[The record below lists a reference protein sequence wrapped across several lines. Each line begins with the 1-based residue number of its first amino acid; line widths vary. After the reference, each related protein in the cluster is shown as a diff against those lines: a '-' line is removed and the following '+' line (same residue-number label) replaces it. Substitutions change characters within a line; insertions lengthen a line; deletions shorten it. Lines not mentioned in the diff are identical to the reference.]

1 MDVFSMSF
9 LKWITATLAFAFSI
23 SSHAALLEIE
33 ESDSIVYMLNDQQQI
48 LTYDLMSAEQGST
61 LTLAN
66 PASHFTVTGSGIIT
80 ANNRELRLVSLD
92 GQETTYIGGTS
103 ANIRGI
109 SVQDDIIITLEAD
122 DYIRSYTSSGAL
134 IGGRSFSGV
143 TINATTLSNSSALYS
158 SNTYLYKIGLN
169 DSGLP
174 TFSSHR
180 YGTSDYGEISKIKQL
195 DATSYL
201 LSNGYIFDQSLG
213 KLTGRLPMSLLGTA
227 ARIDSN
233 ILVLDSLELIQYK
246 STGEKVG
253 TYTIDESPQY
263 LTSYQGDFVG
273 LRLTDVTISATYL
286 NPESDIQA
294 VASLP
299 AAPDVPELGNYAPE
313 KVLVTK
319 SGEVILYDQETSGI
333 FVWSLQSN
341 DYVRNYFIGN
351 DVIDI
356 VYDEFSENVFSIHS
370 NGYLTKLDVSNT
382 DAQVE
387 TIAFMPGMVH
397 KAVSVFESMIYIKGY
412 SWDLHRIAQD
422 GQFLSVFG
430 TQSSDLLPAVWD
442 QVSSAHFALDRTY
455 LRKYSEDTISFT
467 LSTLSNFNVDV
478 LSEKRFTILPEINT
492 IALSSGKLLSTEG
505 LTNYRN
511 LSSDIYDAAYPAAQL
526 TTINSDK
533 TALQFWSNTGELTQI
548 IPQGNPD
555 DIRLVYDE
563 TYLGVVKIIDNSINF
578 ARYNISTP
586 VDTDLDEIADIYDNC
601 PNISNADQADSD
613 GDYIG
618 DLCDSD
624 IDGDG
629 IPNSTEVDANLDPYD
644 ASDRNGDI
652 DNDGLPNW
660 YEYLIGTN
668 LSEVSEATF
677 SGYFSIDFDNGVIP
691 QAIATEG
698 GEWFIR
704 DDYFGNSGFDLRA
717 PAATLDNDLPSI
729 TFYANLN
736 GEGRLEFSMR
746 TDNSYYSDNNDILKV
761 YVNDVE
767 VTDLSDYSV
776 RYIDGNVLGSGLKKI
791 RFELQVPSYNWN
803 VTDEQLILDDI
814 KYVQYI
820 GPDYDGDGITDDS
833 DNCEYDYNP
842 TQSDSDNDGLGDA
855 CDYYNEQ
862 DADNDGVSDDWDNCP
877 STPNSNQS
885 DYDWDDLGD
894 ACDDDIDGDGLSN
907 DIESELGRDPKYR
920 ESKWHDSDGDTVS
933 DWIEVALETNPGAVD
948 IFETIVLSSY
958 FPLGDITRTYDHEYY
973 NDITLTMKSLGN
985 HQYLESNSE
994 DSCTQLLESR
1004 VDGLYLL
1011 TVSCPEEGYRTEYT
1025 DYLILPTE
1033 MTMGETITISPTHVV
1048 YKDDKQIDRY
1058 SYSFDL
1064 TLINTGNSIVKDT
1077 KYETVSFIYNGNLD
1091 SFEIYGKDAGLL
1103 TSQSQ
1108 ELASINID
1116 IKENWQE
1123 AAAEEITTP
1132 EEAPAASSGKSSGGA
1147 INLFWLLI
1155 AGVAVISRRRLM
1167 IQ

>member
-9 LKWITATLAFAFSI
+9 LKWITATLAFTFSI

-319 SGEVILYDQETSGI
+319 SGEVIFYDQETSGI

-455 LRKYSEDTISFT
+455 LYKYSDN
-467 LSTLSNFNVDV
+467 SNFNLSIVSSYNVGV
-478 LSEKRFTILPEINT
+478 LDEKRFTVLPEINS
-492 IALSSGKLLSTEG
+492 IVLSSGKLLTTEG

-511 LSSDIYDAAYPAAQL
+511 LSSDVYDAAYPATQL
-526 TTINSDK
+526 ITLSSDK
-533 TALQFWSNTGELTQI
+533 TALQFWSEAGELTQS

-563 TYLGVVKIIDNSINF
+563 TYLGVVKIVDNSINF
-578 ARYNISTP
+578 SRYNISTP

-601 PNISNADQADSD
+601 PNISNDDQADSD

-862 DADNDGVSDDWDNCP
+862 DADNDGASDDWDNCP
-877 STPNSNQS
+877 SIPNSNQS
-885 DYDWDDLGD
+885 DYDWDSLGD
-894 ACDDDIDGDGLSN
+894 ACDDDIDGDGIAN
-907 DIESELGRDPKYR
+907 DIESELGRDPKYH
-920 ESKWHDSDGDTVS
+920 ESKWYDSDGDTVS
-933 DWIEVALETNPGAVD
+933 DVIEIELGTNPRVVD
-948 IFETIVLSSY
+948 SFEKVSLSSY

-1058 SYSFDL
+1058 SYSFAL

-1147 INLFWLLI
+1147 FNPFWLLI
-1155 AGVAVISRRRLM
+1155 AGVAVMSRRRLM

>member
-23 SSHAALLEIE
+23 STHAALLEIK

-48 LTYDLMSAEQGST
+48 LTYDLMSAEQGAT
-61 LTLAN
+61 LTLTN
-66 PASHFTVTGSGIIT
+66 PTSHFTVTGSGIFT

-109 SVQDDIIITLEAD
+109 SVQDDVIITLEAD
-122 DYIRSYTSSGAL
+122 DYIRTYTSSGAL
-134 IGGRSFSGV
+134 IGVRSLSGA
-143 TINATTLSNSSALYS
+143 TMNATTLSSSSALYS

-169 DSGLP
+169 DSDLP
-174 TFSSHR
+174 TSSLYR
-180 YGTSDYGEISKIKQL
+180 YGTSDYGEISQIKQL

-201 LSNGYIFDQSLG
+201 LSNGYIFDQETS
-213 KLTGRLPMSLLGTA
+213 KITGRVPLTLLNA
-227 ARIDSN
+227 ATRIDNN
-233 ILVLDSLELIQYK
+233 ILVLDSLELIQYTN
-246 STGEKVG
+246 TGEKLG
-253 TYTIDESPQY
+253 TYLLDAPLQY
-263 LTSYQGDFVG
+263 LTSNQGDFVG
-273 LRLTDVTISATYL
+273 LNLTDTTISAQYF
-286 NPESDIQA
+286 NPESDIQP

-299 AAPDVPELGNYAPE
+299 LAPDVPELGSYVPE
-313 KVLVTK
+313 KILVTK
-319 SGEVILYDQETSGI
+319 SGEVLLYDQETAGI

-351 DVIDI
+351 NVIDI
-356 VYDEFSENVFSIHS
+356 VYDEFSESVFSIHS
-370 NGYLTKLDVSNT
+370 NGYLTKLDVSNN
-382 DAQVE
+382 DAQIE
-387 TIAFMPGMVH
+387 TIAYMPGTVH
-397 KAVSVFESMIYIKGY
+397 EAISVFESMIYIKGY
-412 SWDLHRIAQD
+412 SWNLHRIGHD
-422 GQFLSVFG
+422 GRFLSTFG

-455 LRKYSEDTISFT
+455 LYKYSDN
-467 LSTLSNFNVDV
+467 SNFNLSIVSSYNVGV
-478 LSEKRFTILPEINT
+478 LDEKRFTVLPEINS
-492 IALSSGKLLSTEG
+492 IVLSSGKLLTTEG

-511 LSSDIYDAAYPAAQL
+511 LSSDVYDAAYPATQL
-526 TTINSDK
+526 ITLSSDK
-533 TALQFWSNTGELTQI
+533 TALQFWSEAGELTQS

-563 TYLGVVKIIDNSINF
+563 TYLGVVKIVDNSINF
-578 ARYNISTP
+578 SRYNISTP

-601 PNISNADQADSD
+601 PNISNDDQADSD

-1033 MTMGETITISPTHVV
+1033 MKMGETITISPTHVV

-1155 AGVAVISRRRLM
+1155 AGVAVMSRRRLM

>member
-23 SSHAALLEIE
+23 STHAALLEIK

-48 LTYDLMSAEQGST
+48 LTYDLMSAEQGAT
-61 LTLAN
+61 LTLTN
-66 PASHFTVTGSGIIT
+66 PTSHFTVTGSGIFT

-109 SVQDDIIITLEAD
+109 SVQDDVIITLEAD
-122 DYIRSYTSSGAL
+122 DYIRTYTSSGAL
-134 IGGRSFSGV
+134 IGVRSLSGA

-227 ARIDSN
+227 TRIDSN

-629 IPNSTEVDANLDPYD
+629 IPNSIETDANLDPYD

-668 LSEVSEATF
+668 LSEVSAATF

-717 PAATLDNDLPSI
+717 PAATLDNELPSI
-729 TFYANLN
+729 TFYADLN

-746 TDNSYYSDNNDILKV
+746 TDNSYHSDNNDILKV

-791 RFELQVPSYNWN
+791 RFELQIPSYNWN

-820 GPDYDGDGITDDS
+820 GPDYDDDGITDDS

-842 TQSDSDNDGLGDA
+842 TQSDSDNDGYGDA
-855 CDYYNEQ
+855 CDYDYYEPRP
-862 DADNDGVSDDWDNCP
+862 DADNDGASDDWDNCP

-907 DIESELGRDPKYR
+907 DIESELGRDPKFR
-920 ESKWHDSDGDTVS
+920 ESKWYDSDGDSVS
-933 DWIEVALETNPGAVD
+933 DLIEIELKTNPGVAD
-948 IFETIVLSSY
+948 TFEAMALSSY
-958 FPLGDITRTYDHEYY
+958 FPLGDITRTFDHRNNGE
-973 NDITLTMKSLGN
+973 ITVMMKSLGN

-994 DSCTQLLESR
+994 DSCTQRLESR
-1004 VDGLYLL
+1004 TDGLYLL
-1011 TVSCPEEGYRTEYT
+1011 EVDCPEENFRVEYT
-1025 DYLILPTE
+1025 NYLVLPAE
-1033 MTMGETITISPTHVV
+1033 MSMGETITISPTAVSYEDGIQV
-1048 YKDDKQIDRY
+1048 DRY
-1058 SYSFDL
+1058 SYSFDQ
-1064 TLINTGNSIVKDT
+1064 TLISSGNSTIKEN
-1077 KYETVSFIYNGNLD
+1077 KYETISFIYNGYPE
-1091 SFEIYGKDAGLL
+1091 SVEVYGKDAGLVANPDMEL
-1103 TSQSQ
+1103 TSIQ
-1108 ELASINID
+1108 ID
-1116 IKENWQE
+1116 KEESWVIQNN
-1123 AAAEEITTP
+1123 
-1132 EEAPAASSGKSSGGA
+1132 SSGGA
-1147 INLFWLLI
+1147 FNPFWLL
-1155 AGVAVISRRRLM
+1155 VAFATTAFRKRRTTLH
-1167 IQ
+1167 